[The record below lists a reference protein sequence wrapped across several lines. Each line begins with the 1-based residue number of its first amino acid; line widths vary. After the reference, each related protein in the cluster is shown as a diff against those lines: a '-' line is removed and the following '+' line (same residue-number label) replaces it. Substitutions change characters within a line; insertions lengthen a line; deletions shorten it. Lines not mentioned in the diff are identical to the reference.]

1 MTKRSPIASV
11 RSLRNPSQFGE
22 SPSGPSV
29 RGAAGGP
36 ELAREE
42 SRSASVFGP
51 RFLAAIS
58 RKSPSGGHSRES
70 GNPVFGKEVDPRFR
84 GGDAVGFTGPT
95 QTRHSREGG
104 NPRVFTQ
111 PPQPERLA
119 LPQLRTSRVRT
130 VSLVLI
136 LLPLIILLP
145 GCLVGPNYS
154 RPKVNIPPSF
164 RGAEGAA
171 QQASFADLPWW
182 EVFKDPALQGLVKS
196 ALANNYDLLI
206 AIERIEQA
214 RQFAAQVRAQFYPWF
229 DYQGAIGGTQNP
241 LGVIAGGAQAR
252 SKAEGAAL
260 VAISA
265 SWEADVWG
273 RIRRSNEAA
282 NAQYLATEQARRAV
296 MLSLVSDVAQA
307 YFELLGLDLQ
317 LEIAKQNTASFG
329 DTLKLFNQRLEG
341 GVASKLQTSRA
352 EAAEATAAATIPEL
366 QRQIELKEN
375 QINLLLG
382 QNPGSITRSSKLLDQ
397 TLPPDV
403 PAGLPSALL
412 ERRPDVLSAE
422 QQVRAANAQIG
433 IATAN
438 FFPQIGLT
446 AFLGRG
452 SSPLSQF
459 TNPNSLIWN
468 ALLRASGPIYQ
479 GGALKAQK
487 RQAIAVWKETVLQ
500 YQQTALS
507 AFQDVSNALIS
518 REQYEATRV
527 EQKREVEAY
536 QEAVKVAFER
546 YNAGKASY
554 YEVLEAQQ
562 LLFPAQSSLAQTQLN
577 QRLVIVQ
584 LYKALGGGWN
594 LQDPQW
600 AGPQAQPAPSPAP
613 AQAP

>member
-1 MTKRSPIASV
+1 MLGSFAVAQDDTLGRILSQLLTPWAKLYRS
-11 RSLRNPSQFGE
+11 FG
-22 SPSGPSV
+22 
-29 RGAAGGP
+29 AD
-36 ELAREE
+36 L
-42 SRSASVFGP
+42 
-51 RFLAAIS
+51 
-58 RKSPSGGHSRES
+58 SRELLKHDS
-70 GNPVFGKEVDPRFR
+70 RPR
-84 GGDAVGFTGPT
+84 
-95 QTRHSREGG
+95 TRW
-104 NPRVFTQ
+104 
-111 PPQPERLA
+111 LIA
-119 LPQLRTSRVRT
+119 LLP
-130 VSLVLI
+130 LVI
-136 LLPLIILLP
+136 LLPS
-145 GCLVGPNYS
+145 CLVGPNYN
-154 RPKVNIPPSF
+154 RPKVNVPPAF

-182 EVFKDPALQGLVKS
+182 EVFKDPTLQDLVKKS
-196 ALANNYDLLI
+196 LANNYDLLV
-206 AIERIEQA
+206 AVERIEQA
-214 RQFAAQVRAQFYPWF
+214 RQMAAEARAQFLPFFGYR
-229 DYQGAIGGTQNP
+229 GAIGGTQNP
-241 LGVIAGGAQAR
+241 LGSIIAGGQTGVK
-252 SKAEGAAL
+252 SNGAL
-260 VAISA
+260 LLAINA

-273 RIRRSNEAA
+273 RVRRSNEAA
-282 NAQYLATEQARRAV
+282 NAQYLATEEARRAI
-296 MLSLVSDVAQA
+296 MLSLVGDVAQA

-352 EAAEATAAATIPEL
+352 EAAQATAAATIPEL

-382 QNPGSITRSSKLLDQ
+382 QNPGSVPRSSKLLDQ

-412 ERRPDVLSAE
+412 ERRPDVLVAE
-422 QQVRAANAQIG
+422 QQMRGANAQIG

-452 SSPLSQF
+452 SAPLSNF
-459 TNPNSLIWN
+459 SSPNATIWN
-468 ALLRASGPIYQ
+468 ALVTAAGPIYS

-487 RQAIAVWKETVLQ
+487 RQAISVWKQTVLQ

-527 EQKREVEAY
+527 EQARAEQAY
-536 QEAVKVAFER
+536 EEAVKVAFER

-554 YEVLEAQQ
+554 YEILEAQE
-562 LLFPAQSSLAQTQLN
+562 LLFPAQSSLAQTELN
-577 QRLVIVQ
+577 QRVVIVQ

-600 AGPQAQPAPSPAP
+600 AGPQAAP
-613 AQAP
+613 AAPTAPTP

>member
-1 MTKRSPIASV
+1 MTKRQHYAT
-11 RSLRNPSQFGE
+11 
-22 SPSGPSV
+22 
-29 RGAAGGP
+29 
-36 ELAREE
+36 
-42 SRSASVFGP
+42 
-51 RFLAAIS
+51 
-58 RKSPSGGHSRES
+58 
-70 GNPVFGKEVDPRFR
+70 
-84 GGDAVGFTGPT
+84 AV
-95 QTRHSREGG
+95 
-104 NPRVFTQ
+104 
-111 PPQPERLA
+111 
-119 LPQLRTSRVRT
+119 
-130 VSLVLI
+130 
-136 LLPLIILLP
+136 LPLLRKRMAAVTNRAKGPCLLGFLLLTVIVLP
-145 GCLVGPNYS
+145 SCLMGPNYN
-154 RPKVNIPPSF
+154 RPKVSVPPAF
-164 RGAEGAA
+164 RGAEGTA

-182 EVFKDPALQGLVKS
+182 EVFKDPALQGLVKT

-206 AIERIEQA
+206 AVERIEQA
-214 RQFAAQVRAQFYPWF
+214 RQMAAQARSQFYPWF
-229 DYQGAIGGTQNP
+229 DYSGAIGGTKNP
-241 LGVIAGGAQAR
+241 LGVIAGGGEAR
-252 SKAEGAAL
+252 SKSEGAVL
-260 VAISA
+260 LAISA

-282 NAQYLATEQARRAV
+282 KAQYLATEEARRAV

-329 DTLKLFNQRLEG
+329 DTLKLFTQRLEG

-375 QINLLLG
+375 EINLLLG
-382 QNPGSITRSSKLLDQ
+382 QNPGSVARSTKLLDQ

-422 QQVRAANAQIG
+422 QQIRAANAQIG

-452 SSPLSQF
+452 SSPLANFS
-459 TNPNSLIWN
+459 NPNSLIWN
-468 ALLRASGPIYQ
+468 ALARAAGPIYQ

-487 RQAIAVWKETVLQ
+487 RQAIAVWKETALQ

-527 EQKREVEAY
+527 EQARAEQAY
-536 QEAVKVAFER
+536 EEAVKVAFQR

-594 LQDPQW
+594 LLDAQW
-600 AGPQAQPAPSPAP
+600 AGP
-613 AQAP
+613 

>member
-1 MTKRSPIASV
+1 
-11 RSLRNPSQFGE
+11 L
-22 SPSGPSV
+22 
-29 RGAAGGP
+29 
-36 ELAREE
+36 LA
-42 SRSASVFGP
+42 
-51 RFLAAIS
+51 
-58 RKSPSGGHSRES
+58 
-70 GNPVFGKEVDPRFR
+70 
-84 GGDAVGFTGPT
+84 
-95 QTRHSREGG
+95 
-104 NPRVFTQ
+104 
-111 PPQPERLA
+111 
-119 LPQLRTSRVRT
+119 
-130 VSLVLI
+130 
-136 LLPLIILLP
+136 LLPLVVLLP
-145 GCLVGPNYS
+145 GCLMGPNYN

-182 EVFKDPALQGLVKS
+182 EVFKDPALQGLVKT

-206 AIERIEQA
+206 AVERIEQA
-214 RQFAAQVRAQFYPWF
+214 RQFAAQVRAQFFPWF
-229 DYQGAIGGTQNP
+229 DYSGAIGGTQNP
-241 LGVIAGGAQAR
+241 LSSLAPGGQQG
-252 SKAEGAAL
+252 SKAQSVVL
-260 VAISA
+260 VGISA
-265 SWEADVWG
+265 SWEADIWG

-282 NAQYLATEQARRAV
+282 NAQYLATEEARRAV
-296 MLSLVSDVAQA
+296 MLSLVGDVAQA

-352 EAAEATAAATIPEL
+352 EAAQATAAATIPEL
-366 QRQIELKEN
+366 QRQTELKEN

-382 QNPGSITRSSKLLDQ
+382 QNPGSIARSSKLLDQ
-397 TLPPDV
+397 TLPPDIPV
-403 PAGLPSALL
+403 GLPSALL

-422 QQVRAANAQIG
+422 QQLRAANAQIG
-433 IATAN
+433 VATAN

-446 AFLGRG
+446 AFFGRG
-452 SSPLSQF
+452 SAPLDNFSS
-459 TNPNSLIWN
+459 PNSVIWS
-468 ALLRASGPIYQ
+468 ALLRAAGPIYQ

-527 EQKREVEAY
+527 EQKREVQAY
-536 QEAVKVAFER
+536 EEAVKVAFQR

-577 QRLVIVQ
+577 QRVVIVE

-600 AGPQAQPAPSPAP
+600 ARPQAGTGPAPTP
-613 AQAP
+613 